1 MRGNVEH
8 HVTFVR
14 LKSLIFVQHDIQ
26 HGVHLKTAEY
36 VTLIYLF
43 DSNSSFCVIFPKGT
57 TQQINVLDAFQVFG
71 LFAFQLWR
79 FLLFFRFLKEFP
91 GKFPMKIQ
99 QTKIFSNKL
108 IWPIAGPTEV
118 AWRPGQETSLAPPY
132 SNLRIFGSKSNY
144 LRHCWHF

>member
-79 FLLFFRFLKEFP
+79 FLLFFGF
-91 GKFPMKIQ
+91 
-99 QTKIFSNKL
+99 
-108 IWPIAGPTEV
+108 
-118 AWRPGQETSLAPPY
+118 
-132 SNLRIFGSKSNY
+132 
-144 LRHCWHF
+144 